1 VSAPARLVWHRVS
14 GEPVTFV
21 LEGECYVV
29 GRDSACDVVVD
40 EPLVSRLHARLERR
54 GTRWFV
60 VDQGSTNFT
69 RVNGVVVSEWPL
81 APGDEVRFARARCV
95 FHAAETQSGE
105 APGEPGTPGQRKAP
119 E

>member
-1 VSAPARLVWHRVS
+1 MSARIVWHRAG
-14 GEPVTFV
+14 GETVEFV
-21 LEGECYVV
+21 LDGECYVV

-54 GTRWFV
+54 GSRWFV

-81 APGDEVRFARARCV
+81 SSGDEVRFARARCV
-95 FHAAETQSGE
+95 FHAPETASGE
-105 APGEPGTPGQRKAP
+105 APPGEAPETPGNKKAP
-119 E
+119 